1 MGTVLVTER
10 DNLGVVVIEVTGD
23 VDRAAAAELR
33 SALVRTLRPT
43 GPTRVVI
50 DLRAAGDIVP
60 EGIGAVVASVDVATD
75 NGISMTVRSAAPAV
89 AEELLVAGLPRACVT
104 PTARV

>member
-1 MGTVLVTER
+1 VGTVLVTER

-23 VDRAAAAELR
+23 VDPAAAAELR
-33 SALVRTLRPT
+33 SALVRTLRHG
-43 GPTRVVI
+43 GPTRVI
-50 DLRAAGDIVP
+50 LDLRGAGHIDP

-75 NGISMTVRSAAPAV
+75 SGISMTVRSAAPAV
-89 AEELLVAGLPRACVT
+89 AEELLVAGLPQGCVT